1 LTAGWKV
8 PEGFLQAAAVVA
20 TQAGEPS
27 WDQDWIEQAAV
38 KAGLGRIWSFLKT
51 VLEQGDLSA
60 DVVDKAIG
68 IGLDP

>member
-1 LTAGWKV
+1 MTAGWKV